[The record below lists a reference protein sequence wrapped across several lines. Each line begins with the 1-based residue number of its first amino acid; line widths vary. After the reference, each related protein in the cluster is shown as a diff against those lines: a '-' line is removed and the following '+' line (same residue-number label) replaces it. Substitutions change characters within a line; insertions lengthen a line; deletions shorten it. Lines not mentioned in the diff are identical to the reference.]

1 MQGEFNECAA
11 LAYRAIRSVLGF
23 ENWYNRIL
31 GVCIGWNMIKILPAF
46 LMMSS
51 VAMASEPTEPT
62 PPIAAPVIPVYGQKL
77 NPSPCELLKKIT
89 VKKDKNGREI
99 ITTETSADCR
109 YDSNMVKKQ
118 KEFENKI
125 IALVDDLNNKY
136 DHLNEN
142 QEHQKAKVVTIEAK
156 VFPKPVDR
164 KPFVKE
170 DHMILNFMIGML
182 KGIKEW

>member
-11 LAYRAIRSVLGF
+11 LAHRAIRSVLGF

-51 VAMASEPTEPT
+51 VAMASEPT
-62 PPIAAPVIPVYGQKL
+62 PPIAAPVIPVHGQKL
-77 NPSPCELLKKIT
+77 NPSPCDLLKKVT

-125 IALVDDLNNKY
+125 TALVDDLNYKY
-136 DHLNEN
+136 NDLNAN
-142 QEHQKAKVVTIEAK
+142 QEHQKAKVVTLEAK

>member
-11 LAYRAIRSVLGF
+11 LAPRAIRSVLGF

-51 VAMASEPTEPT
+51 VAMASEPT
-62 PPIAAPVIPVYGQKL
+62 PPIAAPVIPVHGQKL
-77 NPSPCELLKKIT
+77 NPSPCELLKKVT

-125 IALVDDLNNKY
+125 TALVDDLNYKY
-136 DHLNEN
+136 NDLNVN
-142 QEHQKAKVVTIEAK
+142 QEHQIAKVVSLEAK
-156 VFPKPVDR
+156 LLPKPVDR
-164 KPFVKE
+164 KPVVKE
-170 DHMILNFMIGML
+170 SHMVLNFMIGML
-182 KGIKEW
+182 KGIREW